1 MDDLNSGRWLK
12 LVKKSVDKQG
22 ARDHP
27 DQYFIKANSAEGH
40 NKVAEAVWPNNA
52 QKRKAFCAEMDGVQ
66 RLADTRY
73 PIFTGRNNIMV
84 LSAPNA
90 P

>member
-12 LVKKSVDKQG
+12 VVKNSVDKQS

-27 DQYFIKANSAEGH
+27 DQYFIKANSAEMH
-40 NKVAEAVWPNNA
+40 NKVADAVWPNNT
-52 QKRKAFCAEMDGVQ
+52 QKRNVFCAEMDGVQ
-66 RLADTRY
+66 GLADTRY
-73 PIFTGRNNIMV
+73 PIFTGRNNIRV
-84 LSAPNA
+84 LSAQNA